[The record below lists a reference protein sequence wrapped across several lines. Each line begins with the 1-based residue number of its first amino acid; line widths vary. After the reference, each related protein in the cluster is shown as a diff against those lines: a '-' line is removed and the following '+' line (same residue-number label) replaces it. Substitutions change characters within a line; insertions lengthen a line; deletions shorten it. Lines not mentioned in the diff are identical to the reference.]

1 MYDPV
6 IGRWIS
12 PDPYGQYWSPYVG
25 MGNNPVNRFDP
36 DGGTDRPTDCPKC
49 EPGMVLDEI
58 VVKPGPVENNSVKN
72 DGFFTSI
79 GKGFSEYGNMWKDMI
94 PAVNWVNLVL
104 TDPNGAG
111 PNAKDLPDPRP
122 NARVVEHELRSLQ
135 QQLFDPLG
143 LVVNQKQK
151 IVLGPVSQVDLLKNA
166 TDVHLGINP
175 ESGVVEKDSSVVL
188 HYNDFDIYD
197 NPRDTIWMKLHNQ
210 TNMGREVK
218 RVDN

>member
-1 MYDPV
+1 
-6 IGRWIS
+6 
-12 PDPYGQYWSPYVG
+12 
-25 MGNNPVNRFDP
+25 
-36 DGGTDRPTDCPKC
+36 
-49 EPGMVLDEI
+49 MVLDEI
-58 VVKPGPVENNSVKN
+58 VVKPEPVENNCVKN

-166 TDVHLGINP
+166 TDVHLGINTVP
-175 ESGVVEKDSSVVL
+175 VDTLYEDSYFNKSNGVTWRNKIPSKIIMSDG
-188 HYNDFDIYD
+188 
-197 NPRDTIWMKLHNQ
+197 DT
-210 TNMGREVK
+210 
-218 RVDN
+218 VDYEY